1 MLSGCREHFSRWT
14 EWKGWGGGEKSVT
27 CESIYA
33 SDVLTVGRCVYIPT
47 KCTGTLCISSA
58 AAACL
63 MCQMLPEFPC
73 SFQGNMCAG
82 ILPQLRQGLAGSTV
96 GTCWVW
102 ERRGSALLSFPH
114 RHSASFSLTPV
125 HRAASLPSFSPVT
138 VPPLQSSTLTL
149 SSFSTA
155 VWSTPC
161 LSSIYEILL
170 SLSSL

>member
-1 MLSGCREHFSRWT
+1 MAAENTSRAGRS
-14 EWKGWGGGEKSVT
+14 EKGGEGEKSVT

-47 KCTGTLCISSA
+47 ECTGTLCISSA

-96 GTCWVW
+96 GTC
-102 ERRGSALLSFPH
+102 
-114 RHSASFSLTPV
+114 
-125 HRAASLPSFSPVT
+125 
-138 VPPLQSSTLTL
+138 
-149 SSFSTA
+149 
-155 VWSTPC
+155 
-161 LSSIYEILL
+161 
-170 SLSSL
+170 